1 VVFKRS
7 GSCYIHESGSLVTTR
22 IILAKKAL
30 TLYVEEHAR
39 GLSLGKERQTDH
51 NKALMMRP
59 TTANINQM
67 KVGAYLNEREG
78 ESFHSLEWVGEN
90 TIFNTSKYG
99 YGQLTSSRAFQ
110 EPASKS

>member
-1 VVFKRS
+1 MEHINHCKWCSREVEVVT
-7 GSCYIHESGSLVTTR
+7 YESGSLVTTR

-51 NKALMMRP
+51 NKALMMWP

-67 KVGAYLNEREG
+67 KV
-78 ESFHSLEWVGEN
+78 
-90 TIFNTSKYG
+90 
-99 YGQLTSSRAFQ
+99 Q
-110 EPASKS
+110 